1 MSTRQVAACSHGR
14 DKGSP
19 ATVDKLVVH
28 ETTEAGGG
36 GSGGSGSV
44 VVPAAGAS
52 RDAKVKMD
60 MRVLQCPLCTLTLK
74 PPVVQCKGGHLAC
87 GGCPAEPCRR
97 CEHGGAFDIRNTAM
111 DAVVSAARVECPH
124 DGCRACVAY
133 HELGDHRGACPR
145 APCSCPEPGCSFA
158 APPRALLAHLFVRH
172 SMPAHRFQYGKDFR
186 LLVPASEPSRRLLIG
201 GDDGRAFLLSA
212 GALGAA
218 TAAWVVCVR
227 AGAVPRPQ
235 YSCKMWSIMPP
246 SQDIVVVKTKVTS
259 SSSPGAVTAASF
271 LTVPPRYY
279 RAGPAGVSKLVP
291 LNVRID
297 KI

>member
-1 MSTRQVAACSHGR
+1 
-14 DKGSP
+14 
-19 ATVDKLVVH
+19 
-28 ETTEAGGG
+28 
-36 GSGGSGSV
+36 
-44 VVPAAGAS
+44 
-52 RDAKVKMD
+52 MD
-60 MRVLQCPLCTLTLK
+60 MRVLQCPLCTLPLK
-74 PPVVQCKGGHLAC
+74 PPVVQVPFFSSRQWNSIDLLPVPSHEYRFLRSVQCKGGHLAC

-97 CEHGGAFDIRNTAM
+97 CEHGGAFDVRNTAM

-259 SSSPGAVTAASF
+259 SSSPGAVAAASF